1 MPTTLHQYTI
11 YGRLI
16 FVDMD
21 HSPLKLGII
30 GAGHL
35 GKIHIRLAKEI
46 DTIHLVGFYDSD
58 PAVRES
64 VSAEYGVR
72 PYAQPEDLI
81 NDVEAVVIVTPTF
94 AHFEYA
100 SKAIRQGKHVFVEKP
115 ITSTVPEAKDLCKL
129 ADESNTILQVG
140 HVERFNPAF
149 LAAQDFIRQPAF
161 IESHRLAQFN
171 PRGTDVSVIY
181 DLMIHD
187 IDIILCTVKSRV
199 KKVHASGVAVIS
211 DTPDICNARVEF
223 ENGCTANLTASR
235 MSMKNMRKTR
245 FFQRDFYI
253 GVDFLEKKSEIL
265 QLKTVEGEE
274 DPFSVIIDPGNGKPK
289 KQVSINIPSPQ
300 PNNAIKEE
308 LTAFARAIRKET
320 PVVVSGYDGLYALEV
335 ANIISEKLNYAIAS
349 F

>member
-1 MPTTLHQYTI
+1 MN
-11 YGRLI
+11 
-16 FVDMD
+16 
-21 HSPLKLGII
+21 HSPLKLGVI

-46 DTIHLVGFYDSD
+46 DIVALQGFYDAEDEVRQKVSEELGV
-58 PAVRES
+58 PAFDT
-64 VSAEYGVR
+64 AD
-72 PYAQPEDLI
+72 DLI
-81 NDVEAVVIVTPTF
+81 KSVDAVVIVTPTLF
-94 AHFEYA
+94 HFEYA
-100 SKAIRQGKHVFVEKP
+100 SKAVKMGKHVFVEKP
-115 ITSTVPEAKDLCKL
+115 ITALVSEAKTLCKL
-129 ADESNTILQVG
+129 ADEAKAVLQVG

-149 LAAQDFIRQPAF
+149 LAARDSIIQPAF

-211 DTPDICNARVEF
+211 DTPDICNARIEF

-245 FFQRDFYI
+245 FFQRDCYI
-253 GVDFLEKKSEIL
+253 GVDFLEKKAEIL
-265 QLKTVEGEE
+265 QLKTVEGTE
-274 DPFSVIIDPGNGKPK
+274 DPFALIIDPGNGKPK
-289 KQVSINIPSPQ
+289 KQLSINIPDSA

-308 LTAFARAIRKET
+308 LTAFARAIRGEI
-320 PVVVSGYDGLYALEV
+320 PVAVSGYDGLYALEV
-335 ANIISEKLNYAIAS
+335 ANTISEKLNFAVAS
-349 F
+349 LQ